1 MNGNLVFKS
10 QHSTAPNAAVVAN
23 SEENNVDDSI
33 TLILFVFQLLFLTQP
48 LVTASTQI
56 SLTAAST
63 FNAMVANYTIKGV
76 PRDSYLIQKSR
87 PVIGPRTWCA
97 HKCSTGINTN
107 DGKDELGFQWLNKN
121 PQKYG

>member
-1 MNGNLVFKS
+1 M
-10 QHSTAPNAAVVAN
+10 AN

-33 TLILFVFQLLFLTQP
+33 TFSFNSLFFQLLFLAQP
-48 LVTASTQI
+48 LVTASIQI

-76 PRDSYLIQKSR
+76 PRDFYLIQKSR

-107 DGKDELGFQWLNKN
+107 DGKDELGFQ
-121 PQKYG
+121 